1 MNLLEIKFYLEQFY
15 CVDVLMMLIGRMMS
29 NFVWN
34 FFVHVNEHLVDG
46 DDDDHDEVN
55 FHRLDE
61 ISLQLYFSMFVNLLD
76 EEYYDVVM
84 NSR

>member
-1 MNLLEIKFYLEQFY
+1 
-15 CVDVLMMLIGRMMS
+15 
-29 NFVWN
+29 
-34 FFVHVNEHLVDG
+34 VNEHWVDG

>member
-1 MNLLEIKFYLEQFY
+1 
-15 CVDVLMMLIGRMMS
+15 MMLIGRMMS

-34 FFVHVNEHLVDG
+34 FFVHVNEHLVDE